1 MRNNIFNLLIKILNT
16 FEYYVSSLFLLLIFI
31 FLILPIALFLKLMG
45 YDPLRKRYN
54 YKKTYREKIRDNK
67 IDLSKLI

>member
-16 FEYYVSSLFLLLIFI
+16 FEYYLSSLFLLLIFI

>member
-16 FEYYVSSLFLLLIFI
+16 FEDYVSSLFLLLIFI